1 MIILGD
7 SGWASCGGWLLSI
20 IILIYGGSLG
30 LEIALH
36 SEVDEVCEVPEFVG
50 FVLVLG
56 DLLDLVFEP
65 GVVEE

>member
-1 MIILGD
+1 M
-7 SGWASCGGWLLSI
+7 LSI